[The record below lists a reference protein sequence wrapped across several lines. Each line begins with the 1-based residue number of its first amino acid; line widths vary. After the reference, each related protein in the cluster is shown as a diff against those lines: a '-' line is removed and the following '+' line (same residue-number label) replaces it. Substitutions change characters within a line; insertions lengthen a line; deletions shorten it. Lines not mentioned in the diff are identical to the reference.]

1 MKITKTRVCIVRK
14 GAEEHGTTIRLYES
28 NGGVQFVNEKDLRR
42 AAKRL
47 GCNLNET
54 RLHPDT
60 GYAIGTGR
68 LSVRRVEPGVLT
80 ETAVI
85 GTDFF
90 DYN

>member
-1 MKITKTRVCIVRK
+1 MKITTTRVRIVR
-14 GAEEHGTTIRLYES
+14 GDEDNGTTIRLCES
-28 NGGVQFVNEKDLRR
+28 DSGKLFVAEKDLRR

-54 RLHPDT
+54 RLHSST

-80 ETAVI
+80 EIAVI

-90 DYN
+90 NYN